1 MSRNEWNTTE
11 SGAPQSWDLRTRFP
25 RRCSEC
31 AEAFGV
37 SHDALAE
44 CLTHRTISVGGQA
57 LKANLNPADA
67 EDCRDALAKHAY
79 GALFRATVQRVN
91 AALASASTKK
101 GGVDYSIG
109 ALDIFGFEIFVR
121 NSFEQLCINFCNEK
135 LQQHFTKHTFDQEV
149 AVYKAEGVPFAEIH
163 YISNADVI
171 ELVEH
176 RARGMFRMLDD
187 EVRAPGGSDK
197 QYRPAWNSSTRLQF
211 ARN

>member
-1 MSRNEWNTTE
+1 M
-11 SGAPQSWDLRTRFP
+11 
-25 RRCSEC
+25 
-31 AEAFGV
+31 

-121 NSFEQLCINFCNEK
+121 NSYRSSTDVRVARQKASKSSGSRRWRPTARSSVEK
-135 LQQHFTKHTFDQEV
+135 AGATSECHQASTSRSKRTSSATATSATQAQPHRAQRTTIVRPLITQ
-149 AVYKAEGVPFAEIH
+149 
-163 YISNADVI
+163 ADVDPVC
-171 ELVEH
+171 L
-176 RARGMFRMLDD
+176 RR
-187 EVRAPGGSDK
+187 
-197 QYRPAWNSSTRLQF
+197 T
-211 ARN
+211 